1 MTKKTENQKPLFFN
15 RDLSWVEF
23 NRRVLAEGISVS
35 VPLLDRLKFLSIT
48 SSNFDEFF
56 MVRVAALKRAVR
68 HGDQITCPS
77 GTSPSVQLEEIDRR
91 VRQIVRSQYSCLTE
105 ELLPAMKA
113 RGIRYLGPAE
123 WSAEQLRFIGKLFQD
138 QIFPVISPVR
148 LEEDEPFPFICG
160 LRLHIAFIIA
170 PEEGGEEKTALVQV
184 PGEENRVIFLPDT
197 GGAKSF
203 ALLEELIIDQ
213 AEYLFPGYRIR
224 EAVVFR
230 TTRDA
235 DMGVDEQRDEDFV
248 QAMEQVIE
256 SRRTS
261 RVVRLEISTHSAK
274 LRRHIVDRLEM
285 EACDIYDIDGPLDLK
300 SLMSL
305 SLTHPDPNL
314 HESEWYPSRGAEL
327 NEDEE
332 MWEALK
338 DRDILLHHPYE
349 SFDAVTQLVQLASG
363 DREVMAIKMTLYRT
377 SGTSPIVK
385 ALKDAAAN
393 GKHVTAVVELKA
405 RFDEERNIR
414 WAEELEQS
422 GVIVVYG
429 IAHLKI
435 HAKALMIVRRE
446 DDRIRRYVHMG
457 TGNYN
462 DSTARLYT
470 DMGLMTARDEITQDV
485 ALFFNA
491 VTGYSNIP
499 ELKQLVMAPL
509 ALKGRIIRLIE
520 RETSRSS
527 RDTPGHIRAKMNS
540 LADPEVIGALYNA
553 SCAGVHIELNVRGIC
568 MLVPGVQGLSE
579 NIRVVSIIDRYLE
592 HTRLFHFQNGG
603 NDEYYLSSAD
613 WMPRNLERRV
623 ELMFPVVQENHK
635 KRLSEALS
643 VYFGANLKSH
653 ELRSDGSYRQLA
665 PAAGEE
671 PRRAQ
676 EEFHLQAVHRGEPS
690 VISPRQEFIVRRKP
704 PKNG

>member
-1 MTKKTENQKPLFFN
+1 
-15 RDLSWVEF
+15 
-23 NRRVLAEGISVS
+23 
-35 VPLLDRLKFLSIT
+35 
-48 SSNFDEFF
+48 
-56 MVRVAALKRAVR
+56 
-68 HGDQITCPS
+68 
-77 GTSPSVQLEEIDRR
+77 
-91 VRQIVRSQYSCLTE
+91 
-105 ELLPAMKA
+105 
-113 RGIRYLGPAE
+113 
-123 WSAEQLRFIGKLFQD
+123 
-138 QIFPVISPVR
+138 
-148 LEEDEPFPFICG
+148 
-160 LRLHIAFIIA
+160 
-170 PEEGGEEKTALVQV
+170 
-184 PGEENRVIFLPDT
+184 
-197 GGAKSF
+197 
-203 ALLEELIIDQ
+203 
-213 AEYLFPGYRIR
+213 
-224 EAVVFR
+224 
-230 TTRDA
+230 
-235 DMGVDEQRDEDFV
+235 
-248 QAMEQVIE
+248 MEQVIE

-261 RVVRLEISTHSAK
+261 RVVRLEISTHSPK
-274 LRRHIVDRLEM
+274 LRRYIVERLEL
-285 EACDIYDIDGPLDLK
+285 EDSDIYDIDGPLDLK

-305 SLTHPDPNL
+305 SFTHSDPDL
-314 HESEWYPSRGAEL
+314 HEPEWYPSRGVDL

-338 DRDILLHHPYE
+338 ERDILLHHPYE
-349 SFDAVTQLVQLASG
+349 SFDAVTQLVQLAAA

-385 ALKDAAAN
+385 ALKDAAAE

-414 WAEELEQS
+414 WAEELERS

-446 DDRIRRYVHMG
+446 DERIRRYVHLG

-462 DSTARLYT
+462 DTTARFYT
-470 DMGLMTARDEITQDV
+470 DMGLMTTRDEITQDV

-540 LADPEVIGALYNA
+540 LADPEVIEALYTA
-553 SCAGVHIELNVRGIC
+553 SQAGVHIELNVRGIC
-568 MLVPGVQGLSE
+568 MLVPGVKGVSE

-635 KRLSEALS
+635 NRLSNALS
-643 VYFGANLKSH
+643 VYFSANLKSH
-653 ELRSDGSYRQLA
+653 ELRPDGSYRDLE

-676 EEFHLQAVHRGEPS
+676 QKFHQQTAHRGEAP

-704 PKNG
+704 PKSV

>member
-1 MTKKTENQKPLFFN
+1 
-15 RDLSWVEF
+15 
-23 NRRVLAEGISVS
+23 
-35 VPLLDRLKFLSIT
+35 
-48 SSNFDEFF
+48 
-56 MVRVAALKRAVR
+56 
-68 HGDQITCPS
+68 
-77 GTSPSVQLEEIDRR
+77 
-91 VRQIVRSQYSCLTE
+91 
-105 ELLPAMKA
+105 
-113 RGIRYLGPAE
+113 
-123 WSAEQLRFIGKLFQD
+123 
-138 QIFPVISPVR
+138 
-148 LEEDEPFPFICG
+148 
-160 LRLHIAFIIA
+160 
-170 PEEGGEEKTALVQV
+170 
-184 PGEENRVIFLPDT
+184 
-197 GGAKSF
+197 
-203 ALLEELIIDQ
+203 
-213 AEYLFPGYRIR
+213 
-224 EAVVFR
+224 
-230 TTRDA
+230 
-235 DMGVDEQRDEDFV
+235 MGVDEQRDEDFV
-248 QAMEQVIE
+248 EAMEQVIE

-274 LRRHIVDRLEM
+274 LRRYIVEKLEM

-300 SLMSL
+300 NLMSL
-305 SLTHPDPNL
+305 SFTHSDQDL
-314 HESEWYPSRGAEL
+314 HESDWFPSRAAEF

-338 DRDILLHHPYE
+338 DRDVLLHHPYE
-349 SFDAVTQLVQLASG
+349 SFDAVTQLVQLASS

-377 SGTSPIVK
+377 SGSSPIVK
-385 ALKDAAAN
+385 ALKDAAAD

-414 WAEELEQS
+414 WAEELERS

-446 DDRIRRYVHMG
+446 DDRIRRYVHLG

-462 DSTARLYT
+462 DATARLYT
-470 DMGLMTARDEITQDV
+470 DMGLMTTRDEITQDV

-527 RDTPGHIRAKMNS
+527 KDTPGHIRAKMNS

-568 MLVPGVQGLSE
+568 MLVPGVKGLSE

-623 ELMFPVVQENHK
+623 ELMFPVVQESHK
-635 KRLSEALS
+635 KRLSDALAI
-643 VYFGANLKSH
+643 YFSASLKSH
-653 ELRSDGSYRQLA
+653 ELQPDGSYRQLV

-676 EEFHLQAVHRGEPS
+676 EEFHLQAVHKGETS

-704 PKNG
+704 PKNV